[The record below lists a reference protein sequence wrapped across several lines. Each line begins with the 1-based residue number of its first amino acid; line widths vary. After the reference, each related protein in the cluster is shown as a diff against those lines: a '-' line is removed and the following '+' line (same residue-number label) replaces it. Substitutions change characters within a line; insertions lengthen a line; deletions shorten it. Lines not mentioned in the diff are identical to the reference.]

1 MKHAARI
8 RKAESAVMPKAPI
21 ANALWFEE
29 TAGSWF
35 EYEYHLGAP
44 ELNRRIPITH
54 EAMIEK
60 CAAVPPGHPQPF
72 RISEDSED
80 RKAVTV

>member
-29 TAGSWF
+29 TAGRWVEF
-35 EYEYHLGAP
+35 EYHLGAP
-44 ELNRRIPITH
+44 ELNKRVSITH
-54 EAMIEK
+54 EAMLAK
-60 CAAVPPGHPQPF
+60 CAAVPPGHPIPF
-72 RISEDSED
+72 RISED
-80 RKAVTV
+80 KQAVTI